1 MRKAVALFW
10 AITFLLLILV
20 LMASIL
26 GIYTSY
32 QKKFPPDIAQNSLL
46 IRSVTKIL
54 DRTVK
59 DINDSDTLQALFGTY
74 PLGSSDGDFVAT
86 VNLKP
91 LSNKI
96 NINTYALKGINPY
109 IDLFLTNLLRY
120 YEIQDPQFFKDLLR
134 DTLDKD
140 LNERE
145 GESEIRLYDP
155 NFANGAIY
163 SWRHF
168 YKILDYYAQKRDD
181 KTIFAVPWKELIY
194 LGPLQEE
201 SIIDC
206 NLLSQNIV
214 QFLSLKHHTSIDCRN
229 LRKFPENR
237 AIMQA
242 LHIEPYEQGKNF
254 WIAVDIIYHHHTQ
267 EENITLKYDLKTK
280 KVQEIA
286 SNPLY

>member
-1 MRKAVALFW
+1 MRKSVALFL

-32 QKKFPPDIAQNSLL
+32 QKKSPHDIAQNSLL

-54 DRTVK
+54 HRTVK

-74 PLGSSDGDFVAT
+74 PLSSSVGNFVAT
-86 VNLKP
+86 VTLQP

-96 NINTYALKGINPY
+96 NINAYALKGIDPY
-109 IDLFLTNLLRY
+109 IDLFLTNLLQY
-120 YEIQDPQFFKDLLR
+120 YGIQDPQFFKDLLR
-134 DTLDKD
+134 DTLDED

-155 NFANGAIY
+155 NFANGKIY
-163 SWRHF
+163 SWRHM
-168 YKILDYYAQKRDD
+168 YKILDYYARKRDD
-181 KTIFAVPWKELIY
+181 TTIFKVPWKELIY
-194 LGPLQEE
+194 LGPLHEE

-206 NLLSQNIV
+206 NMLSQNIV
-214 QFLSLKHHTSIDCRN
+214 QFLSLKHNASIDCKN

-237 AIMQA
+237 ALMQA
-242 LHIEPYEQGKNF
+242 LHIEPYEKGKSF
-254 WIAVDIIYHHHTQ
+254 WIEVGIIYRHNTQ
-267 EENITLKYDLKTK
+267 EENISLKYNLKTI